1 MKITIRIKI
10 KSPPIEPTKPNMKN
24 RYEGLLVLN
33 VKGNEDGAKEVIE
46 RLEGEFKKEGAKI
59 EQVQKMDRRQFT
71 YAAGDLDSG
80 YYVNFIFSAEP
91 QVIAKLRAK
100 FTPDETVYRQNYL
113 RLPSK
118 VVEKPVRT
126 LRPAKAVKAA

>member
-1 MKITIRIKI
+1 
-10 KSPPIEPTKPNMKN
+10 MKN

-33 VKGNEDGAKEVIE
+33 VKGNEEGAKEVIE

-71 YAAGDLDSG
+71 YVAGELDSG

-91 QVIAKLRAK
+91 NAIDKLRGRFTLDEDVYRQHYQKLRAK
-100 FTPDETVYRQNYL
+100 TAE
-113 RLPSK
+113 
-118 VVEKPVRT
+118 
-126 LRPAKAVKAA
+126 KAAA